1 MIGKKYRTVPDG
13 AQDGGLLSESA
24 SSAPPPDSC
33 GYTDVCF
40 VRIH

>member
-1 MIGKKYRTVPDG
+1 MIGKKYRRVPGGD
-13 AQDGGLLSESA
+13 QDGGLLSECS
-24 SSAPPPDSC
+24 PFPDSC